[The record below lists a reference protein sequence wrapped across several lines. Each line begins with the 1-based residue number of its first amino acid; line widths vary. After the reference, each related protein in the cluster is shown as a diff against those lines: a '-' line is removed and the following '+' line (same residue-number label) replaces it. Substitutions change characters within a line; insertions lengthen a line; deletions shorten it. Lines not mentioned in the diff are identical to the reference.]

1 MPPAQ
6 AAATD
11 VPDTSPAETELR
23 RTWAANTFDSFHV
36 PLYRVVWLGS
46 FFAFM
51 AFNMVSTAQGVVAFD
66 LTGSNHAV
74 GFVAFGQGL
83 AMFILNPFGGAI
95 ADRFSKRLLLLVAQ
109 AVIGTVMFVMAV
121 LLAFDAI
128 TILYLALGSFL
139 MGTMFSFL
147 GPTRTALLAEY
158 VEASRIGNAMALMQ
172 VGNNFA
178 RIGGPFLAGTML
190 AWEAFGATGVY
201 AFDASIFIIV
211 LVTLSRLPESKP
223 HPDPTRSVLRDI
235 RIGFRY
241 IRERPR
247 LTHTVLSFHIV
258 MVLAMSNYVL
268 MPGLCKEVFEAGN
281 AGVGILLGVAAAGG
295 FVMSLMVAS
304 LADSKRAP
312 FFIVA
317 ASLAA
322 ALGLIAMGA
331 APTFPLAVLAMVFVT
346 GGTSAFQTLNN
357 SYALHLTEGAFY
369 GRVVAFMFMAW
380 GLINLVSLPVG
391 YLADAFGEQAVLAGQ
406 GVVLI
411 GVIALLA
418 LWSRF
423 IGDAT
428 SRPTQQPAL

>member
-1 MPPAQ
+1 MTPAQ

-11 VPDTSPAETELR
+11 APEPSALEAELR
-23 RTWAANTFDSFHV
+23 RSWAANTFDAFRF

-51 AFNMVSTAQGVVAFD
+51 AFNMASTAQAVVAFD
-66 LTGSNHAV
+66 ITGNNHAV

-83 AMFILNPFGGAI
+83 AMFFLNPFGGAI
-95 ADRFSKRLLLLVAQ
+95 ADRFLKRLLLLVAQ
-109 AVIGTVMFVMAV
+109 AVIGTVMFAMAV

-128 TILYLALGSFL
+128 TILYLATGSFI

-158 VEASRIGNAMALMQ
+158 VEPSRIGNAMALMQ

-178 RIGGPFLAGTML
+178 RIGGPFLAGTLL
-190 AWEAFGATGVY
+190 AWDAIGATGVY
-201 AFDASIFIIV
+201 ALDASIFIVV
-211 LVTLSRLPESKP
+211 LITLSRLPEVRP
-223 HPDPTRSVLRDI
+223 RPDPTRSVLRDI

-241 IRERPR
+241 ITERPR
-247 LTHTVLSFHIV
+247 LTHTVLSFHVV

-268 MPGLCKEVFEAGN
+268 MPGLCKEVFDVGN

-295 FVMSLMVAS
+295 FVMSLTVAS

-312 FFIVA
+312 MYIVA
-317 ASLAA
+317 SSLTAA
-322 ALGLIAMGA
+322 VGLIAMGL
-331 APTFPLAVLAMVFVT
+331 APSFPLAVLAMVFVT

-357 SYALHLTEGAFY
+357 SYGLRLTEGAFY

-391 YLADAFGEQAVLAGQ
+391 YLADAFGEQAVLAGE
-406 GVVLI
+406 GVALI
-411 GVIALLA
+411 GVVALLA
-418 LWSRF
+418 LWSRI
-423 IGDAT
+423 IGPETT
-428 SRPTQQPAL
+428 SQTAQLV